1 MKKKIFMIVAIA
13 CMAFS
18 APMSALADGEPEQNA
33 FSLLC
38 GGDPSMEIWTGVQN
52 NFNQPSFFISGG
64 NITISVENADNFN
77 VNIVSAD
84 GMLLGKYNSQNESTI
99 TIPLPNVDCDIA
111 LDKHNYIP
119 YVIHFGTQYIQ
130 NETITGDAIYT
141 GYPHQSDMMSQL
153 QKNLEM

>member
-1 MKKKIFMIVAIA
+1 
-13 CMAFS
+13 
-18 APMSALADGEPEQNA
+18 
-33 FSLLC
+33 
-38 GGDPSMEIWTGVQN
+38 MEIWTGVQN

-141 GYPHQSDMMSQL
+141 GSPTSIGYDVTTSKEFGNVIIEPNAKVKVFKQNNEVII
-153 QKNLEM
+153 KNGFECKQGAEFVVE